1 MGDIIRLITTLA
13 LGLQPK
19 LMHEG
24 GMSKKNVLGL

>member
-1 MGDIIRLITTLA
+1 MGDIIRPITTQA

-24 GMSKKNVLGL
+24 GMGKGNVLAL

>member
-1 MGDIIRLITTLA
+1 MGDIIRPIRTLA

-24 GMSKKNVLGL
+24 GMNRKNVLGL